1 MYAKIV
7 KLAPVALVTAGL
19 IMAGPAA
26 LAAPQQQS
34 DVVSV
39 LEHKAKGK
47 KGPYPTKSSC
57 EAAGK
62 AGHYKSYHCKIEKDH
77 KWWLHYVTK

>member
-26 LAAPQQQS
+26 LAAPQHQTEA
-34 DVVSV
+34 VSV

-47 KGPYPTKSSC
+47 KGPYSTKKAC

-62 AGHYKSYHCKIEKDH
+62 AGHYKHYVCKLEKDH
-77 KWWLHYVTK
+77 KWWLHYETK

>member
-19 IMAGPAA
+19 VLAGPTA
-26 LAAPQQQS
+26 LAAPRQQS
-34 DVVSV
+34 DAVSV
-39 LEHKAKGK
+39 VEHKTSGK
-47 KGPYPTKSSC
+47 KGPYPSKSSC

-62 AGHYKSYHCKIEKDH
+62 AGHYKSYYCQQHDH
-77 KWWLHYVTK
+77 KWWLYYTSK